1 VTITAIRKM
10 DIDYIRA
17 HFLPVLCQKS
27 YYALELF
34 Y

>member
-1 VTITAIRKM
+1 M